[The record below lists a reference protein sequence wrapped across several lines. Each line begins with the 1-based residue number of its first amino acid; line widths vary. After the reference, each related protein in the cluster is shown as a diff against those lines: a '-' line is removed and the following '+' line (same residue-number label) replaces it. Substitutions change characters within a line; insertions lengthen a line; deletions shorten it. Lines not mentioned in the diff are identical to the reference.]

1 MRQVPTQVRRAPL
14 APPPEHSAPLPPRLR
29 QHAPQRAPLQP
40 AIRYSSEPWH
50 TGPQPAPQ
58 PRQRVR
64 WPRAGSPAHEDQPR
78 PGVRRAGCDAPPD
91 VGSLPASTQEY
102 QNHVV
107 NSQMA
112 LGEDSPIYSKPD
124 SLLLQ
129 HNRCKLLAGGH
140 ENSCGRPDIP
150 GTEEK
155 QVAEKK
161 KCAKKHLSQRQ
172 PARAWSER
180 SAFLCS
186 QSIGNHVLLRCTLCY
201 R

>member
-1 MRQVPTQVRRAPL
+1 MRQAPTQGRRAPL
-14 APPPEHSAPLPPRLR
+14 APPPGHSAPPRPLPP
-29 QHAPQRAPLQP
+29 QPAPRRGPPQP

-50 TGPQPAPQ
+50 TGPLPGPQ

-64 WPRAGSPAHEDQPR
+64 WPRAGFAAHEGRPH
-78 PGVRRAGCDAPPD
+78 PGVRRAGCDAPPGVD
-91 VGSLPASTQEY
+91 LLPASTQEPP
-102 QNHVV
+102 HRVAMIRGAG
-107 NSQMA
+107 SQIV
-112 LGEDSPIYSKPD
+112 LREDSPIYSGRICSKPG

-161 KCAKKHLSQRQ
+161 EMRQ
-172 PARAWSER
+172 KYLPLRNTARAE
-180 SAFLCS
+180 
-186 QSIGNHVLLRCTLCY
+186 
-201 R
+201 